1 MPRHAEITINSIGE
15 IFFFSTILLPYTT
28 KTRIIVIVNAC
39 LFITVILFPYT
50 QLLMTIYI
58 PVAKIIPILQGV
70 KPRKIAFTYK
80 LSNKSFSTITIKSI
94 IIKER
99 SNNYE

>member
-80 LSNKSFSTITIKSI
+80 LSNKSFSTITI
-94 IIKER
+94 
-99 SNNYE
+99 